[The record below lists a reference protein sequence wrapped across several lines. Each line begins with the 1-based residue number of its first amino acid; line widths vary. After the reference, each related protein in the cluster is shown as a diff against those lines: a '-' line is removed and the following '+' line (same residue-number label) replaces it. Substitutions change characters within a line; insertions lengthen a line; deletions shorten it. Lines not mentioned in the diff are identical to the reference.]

1 MNLFFD
7 YFYHDVMIKSILYN
21 LNEVDGTNSISFVLD
36 NCELDDAEEICL
48 DSDEYFKDVK
58 CIFTNVHQ
66 SSVNLFQNIIG
77 NYFIQL
83 AEIADMDSFL
93 IDYKNSMKNILPVDI
108 LDNLK
113 CYSIYTTGGI
123 IKIISENDII
133 VQKINL

>member
-36 NCELDDAEEICL
+36 DCELDDAEEICL